1 MTMSESHY
9 ARRDVLG
16 AFPNILQHLL
26 LNSVD
31 AQLQQEAQAIAIDP
45 CILELTHLV
54 QETQDFTVNEASWQ
68 DRMQS
73 VEEYKTQLTGYI

>member
-1 MTMSESHY
+1 MSESHY
-9 ARRDVLG
+9 ARRDVLD

-45 CILELTHLV
+45 CILDLDCAIGEGDSEFYH
-54 QETQDFTVNEASWQ
+54 
-68 DRMQS
+68 
-73 VEEYKTQLTGYI
+73 K